1 LGMEMDRVRKQVL
14 MTLSSGRKSFWEL
27 INGVD
32 ASIFELVKCLDAL
45 LSAGVVKLKN
55 GTFELAR
62 PEEGVFF
69 AEVRCKYCKGTGTS
83 IKGFEDVYK
92 KYCELVKGR
101 PLPVIGSGYKYEYDQ
116 GIIFEDDVI
125 RRVAFM
131 HARGDLNSS
140 EIIVMG
146 DDDLI
151 SIAIAATGLAKRI
164 LVLEIDER
172 IVDFINKVA
181 VAEGFPLE
189 AIKYDVREKIPEGVR
204 GSFDVFVTDPIE
216 TVVGFELFLSR
227 CAEALKPNGA
237 GYFGLTRVELPLSRW
252 QLFEKFLLD
261 MNFVITDIL
270 RDFSSYAH
278 GIENPLEGIK
288 DILSTYDRKHLE
300 FFEKMR
306 IEQQIIKVG
315 PKEPWYKSS
324 FFRVELVG
332 EARPKH
338 TGRVP
343 GDIYVEV

>member
-1 LGMEMDRVRKQVL
+1 MDRVRKQVL
-14 MTLSSGRKSFWEL
+14 MALSSGRKSFWEL

-32 ASIFELVKCLDAL
+32 ASIFELVRCLDAL
-45 LSAGVVKLKN
+45 LSAGVVRLED
-55 GTFELAR
+55 GVFELAR
-62 PEEGVFF
+62 PEEKTFF
-69 AEVRCKYCKGTGTS
+69 AEVRCRCCRGTGTS
-83 IKGFEDVYK
+83 IEGFEDVYK
-92 KYCELVKGR
+92 RYCELVKGR

-116 GIIFEDDVI
+116 GIIFEDDVM

-131 HARGDLNSS
+131 HARGDLNGS
-140 EIIVMG
+140 EIIVVG

-151 SIAIAATGLAKRI
+151 SVAIAATGLAERI

-172 IVDFINKVA
+172 IVDFINRVA
-181 VAEGFPLE
+181 AAEGFPLE
-189 AIKYDVREKIPEGVR
+189 AMRYDVRERLPEGVR
-204 GSFDVFVTDPIE
+204 GGFDVFVTDPVE

-227 CAEALKPNGA
+227 CAEALEPDGA

-261 MNFVITDIL
+261 MNFVITDVL

-300 FFEKMR
+300 FFEKTGM
-306 IEQQIIKVG
+306 EQQIAKVE
-315 PKEPWYKSS
+315 PREPWYKSS

-332 EARPKH
+332 AAKPKH